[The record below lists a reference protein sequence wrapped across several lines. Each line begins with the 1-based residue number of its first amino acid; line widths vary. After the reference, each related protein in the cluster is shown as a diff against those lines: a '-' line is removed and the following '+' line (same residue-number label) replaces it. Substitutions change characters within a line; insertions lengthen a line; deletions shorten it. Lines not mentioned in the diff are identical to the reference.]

1 MATSFE
7 DVIVQFAAETGLST
21 QDVRDLLSPDLTD
34 DDRRNL
40 LLFYK
45 DARAPVPS
53 SGWTKVFAIMSDC
66 AQVAGLVIPIAGAVE
81 GVYGLTKL
89 VTA

>member
-7 DVIVQFAAETGLST
+7 DVIVQFAAQTGFST

-34 DDRRNL
+34 NDRKNL
-40 LLFYK
+40 LQFYK
-45 DARAPVPS
+45 DARAPVPES
-53 SGWTKVFAIMSDC
+53 TWKTVLAILGDC
-66 AQVAGLVIPIAGAVE
+66 EQVASLVIPIAGAIS